1 MAEQT
6 DTGDKENISQ
16 SHALQVKIN
25 LQQGEHTGQPLY
37 SNFASVQS
45 SQGVIIVDF
54 GFVDP
59 QTMSAFNCMIKSNE
73 KIPATISA
81 KMSCRMAI
89 SIDAANQLAQ
99 QLNQLLSKK
108 TNAQIPM
115 EQQNITDQAKE
126 KTSSDNYSNE
136 KSSASESS
144 QSGFRFPWS
153 RKN

>member
-16 SHALQVKIN
+16 PHALQVKIN
-25 LQQGEHTGQPLY
+25 LQQGEQTGQPLY

-54 GFVDP
+54 GFIDP
-59 QTMSAFNCMIKSNE
+59 QTMSAFNRTIKSNE

-115 EQQNITDQAKE
+115 EQQNITNQAKE